1 MLYITWLTILSS
13 YYAGCD
19 WSVWWAVFYL
29 MACKNVKIF
38 SNPSNTCTNNEYLTN
53 LVISVGTVKESSFP
67 FDLSIEREKNPVLFD
82 IWWSSKTVWTPSTKI
97 CQAFAFSE
105 QASEKANTGQASG
118 ISLSLFFLFF
128 VFQVFHC
135 HFNSN
140 FFPLFLDK
148 LLGDSISPQTGAI
161 LLGVSFVAPHINNL
175 YFLSLC
181 RRFGVYSVIKWLFY
195 VKLGLSV
202 IMLMVGP
209 NWPILLCFYIAR

>member
-1 MLYITWLTILSS
+1 
-13 YYAGCD
+13 
-19 WSVWWAVFYL
+19 
-29 MACKNVKIF
+29 MACKNLKIF
-38 SNPSNTCTNNEYLTN
+38 PNPSNTYTNNECPTN
-53 LVISVGTVKESSFP
+53 LVFLVGAVNYGSFNCL
-67 FDLSIEREKNPVLFD
+67 DLSP
-82 IWWSSKTVWTPSTKI
+82 PPPPTKI
-97 CQAFAFSE
+97 CQPFAPLERPRRQE
-105 QASEKANTGQASG
+105 QASKKRIQDKNAGSNCSC
-118 ISLSLFFLFF
+118 FF
-128 VFQVFHC
+128 FQVFHC

-175 YFLSLC
+175 YFLGLC

>member
-1 MLYITWLTILSS
+1 ML
-13 YYAGCD
+13 
-19 WSVWWAVFYL
+19 F
-29 MACKNVKIF
+29 
-38 SNPSNTCTNNEYLTN
+38 E
-53 LVISVGTVKESSFP
+53 
-67 FDLSIEREKNPVLFD
+67 
-82 IWWSSKTVWTPSTKI
+82 IWWDSKTIWTPSTKI
-97 CQAFAFSE
+97 CQAFAFSEQPRRRE

-118 ISLSLFFLFF
+118 ISLFLFF
-128 VFQVFHC
+128 FFVFCFFFYQVFHC

-209 NWPILLCFYIAR
+209 NWPLLLCFYIAR

>member
-1 MLYITWLTILSS
+1 MR
-13 YYAGCD
+13 
-19 WSVWWAVFYL
+19 
-29 MACKNVKIF
+29 
-38 SNPSNTCTNNEYLTN
+38 
-53 LVISVGTVKESSFP
+53 
-67 FDLSIEREKNPVLFD
+67 FDGIRRLFGRPPRRF
-82 IWWSSKTVWTPSTKI
+82 VR
-97 CQAFAFSE
+97 
-105 QASEKANTGQASG
+105 
-118 ISLSLFFLFF
+118 LSLLASKHEKKRIQGKHLGSHCPCFFCFLFL
-128 VFQVFHC
+128 QVFHC

-209 NWPILLCFYIAR
+209 NWPLLLCFYIAR

>member
-1 MLYITWLTILSS
+1 MIRVEKCFNVPHKELSGFCVTRVTKMS
-13 YYAGCD
+13 RANIRKKRIQD
-19 WSVWWAVFYL
+19 
-29 MACKNVKIF
+29 KHPR
-38 SNPSNTCTNNEYLTN
+38 SN
-53 LVISVGTVKESSFP
+53 I
-67 FDLSIEREKNPVLFD
+67 IVL
-82 IWWSSKTVWTPSTKI
+82 
-97 CQAFAFSE
+97 
-105 QASEKANTGQASG
+105 
-118 ISLSLFFLFF
+118 LF
-128 VFQVFHC
+128 FQVFHC

-148 LLGDSISPQTGAI
+148 LLGDQISPRTGAV

-175 YFLSLC
+175 YFLGLC

>member
-1 MLYITWLTILSS
+1 MM
-13 YYAGCD
+13 GVED
-19 WSVWWAVFYL
+19 YL
-29 MACKNVKIF
+29 DA
-38 SNPSNTCTNNEYLTN
+38 PHE
-53 LVISVGTVKESSFP
+53 
-67 FDLSIEREKNPVLFD
+67 DLSAFRF
-82 IWWSSKTVWTPSTKI
+82 SQATKTLRASIRK
-97 CQAFAFSE
+97 SE
-105 QASEKANTGQASG
+105 YRTSNQDLIAL
-118 ISLSLFFLFF
+118 IFL
-128 VFQVFHC
+128 QVFHC

-175 YFLSLC
+175 YFLGLC